1 MNRKKIWYVIAGI
14 LIIGQFI
21 LNNNLK
27 SQNKDFQAEIE
38 SLKEINDNQ
47 EEYIDYIYVNILTP
61 LNLDYK
67 GNEVEKEYIPQSQNE
82 SRL

>member
-1 MNRKKIWYVIAGI
+1 MNRNKIWYVIAGI

-38 SLKEINDNQ
+38 SLKEI
-47 EEYIDYIYVNILTP
+47 
-61 LNLDYK
+61 
-67 GNEVEKEYIPQSQNE
+67 EVRELAARSNHVQV
-82 SRL
+82 

>member
-67 GNEVEKEYIPQSQNE
+67 GNEIEKEYIPQSQNE

>member
-1 MNRKKIWYVIAGI
+1 MNRNKIWYVIAGI

-67 GNEVEKEYIPQSQNE
+67 GNEIEKEYIPQSQNE

>member
-1 MNRKKIWYVIAGI
+1 MNRNKIWYVIAGI

-38 SLKEINDNQ
+38 SLKVINDNQ

-67 GNEVEKEYIPQSQNE
+67 GNEIEKEYIPQSQNE